1 MTSLPAPRD
10 LIDLT
15 GSVTL
20 VTGAGG
26 GLGAGIARRF
36 AAAGSSIV
44 LHHRSSAPAVEQ
56 LAAELP
62 TSSVSVA
69 ADLTEPD
76 GPRRVFD
83 RALEAFGEVHTL
95 VNNAGAQP
103 LSSLVDVDDD
113 EWQEVLAVNVTAVH
127 RCTQAFARHRREQGG
142 GGAIVDIASIE
153 GHNPAP
159 AHGHYASS
167 KAAVRMHARAAAMEL
182 GSDDIRVNVV
192 SPGLIHRDG
201 IEQAWPEGV
210 ERWRAA
216 APLVRLGTPEDV
228 GDACVF
234 LASRLARWVTGAE
247 LVVDGGVLA
256 RPTW

>member
-1 MTSLPAPRD
+1 MTSLAAPRD

-15 GSVTL
+15 GTVTV

-26 GLGAGIARRF
+26 GIGGGIARRF
-36 AAAGSSIV
+36 AAAGSSVV
-44 LHHRSSAPAVEQ
+44 LHHRSSAAAVEQ
-56 LAAELP
+56 LAGELSTP
-62 TSSVSVA
+62 SVTVA

-76 GPRRVFD
+76 GPRRMLEQAV
-83 RALEAFGEVHTL
+83 EAFGEVHAL
-95 VNNAGAQP
+95 INNAGAQP
-103 LSSLVDVDDD
+103 LSPLVDVDDG
-113 EWQEVLAVNVTAVH
+113 EWQEVLDVNVTAVH
-127 RCTQAFARHRREQGG
+127 RCTQAFARHRREAGG

-182 GSDDIRVNVV
+182 GPDGIRVNVV

-201 IEQAWPEGV
+201 IEQAWPDGV

-216 APLVRLGTPEDV
+216 APLERLGTPEDV

-234 LASRLARWVTGAE
+234 LASPLARWVTGAE